1 MNCRSAQ
8 RLLSAERD
16 DALATSERTDLE
28 AHLVACGSCRQF
40 RAKIGDAAD
49 AWRASKTQIRVP
61 DAELTWQGIRREFG
75 AGDSRTVRSAP
86 NAFRWLLPLGAGVA
100 LAVVILMVAPQWRQ
114 GSAVTPQVR
123 EREVARVDFVEVPDG
138 GSSMVYVDD
147 KSGWLV
153 VWAVDPKQT
162 AGGLTPPP

>member
-16 DALATSERTDLE
+16 GALATSERTDLE

-40 RAKIGDAAD
+40 RAIIGDAAG
-49 AWRASKTQIRVP
+49 AWRASTTQVRVP
-61 DAELTWQGIRREFG
+61 DAEQTWQAIRREIRE
-75 AGDSRTVRSAP
+75 GDSRVARPAP
-86 NAFRWLLPLGAGVA
+86 NPFRWLLPVGAGAA
-100 LAVVILMVAPQWRQ
+100 LAAVIVMVAPQWRQ
-114 GSAVTPQVR
+114 GSALTPQAH

-153 VWAVDPKQT
+153 VWAVDSKQT
-162 AGGLTPPP
+162 AGG